1 MMELRPRPS
10 PGPGPGQ
17 PPRYRY
23 WPAIKL
29 LLHTEPE
36 LQTWWREQ
44 LVGRAGAEFRLA
56 EQLSAVQSEPDSSE
70 HGDLFTAHE
79 QSAQWSEHSE
89 QCSSVPGE
97 QYTLSEEDLIETVL
111 QNYERLQRQS
121 ECLVS
126 SFAAAE
132 YRHCS
137 SRPLQSYNTAA
148 HCSPAQL
155 QPCNTH
161 ISPPLSPPPPPPP
174 LSSPPSYS
182 PVPPVAQSPCTS
194 GESAEVESCSSP
206 ELVPALQPFTAAED
220 HCSEQVLLA
229 TSQRYG
235 VDLVSPPDN
244 PCKIIC
250 LVLPETRYLT
260 VRCAGC
266 GAPAAPAPG
275 LHRTRETQNLFPNA
289 KQLVSHHYRPRRHH
303 RTNS

>member
-1 MMELRPRPS
+1 M
-10 PGPGPGQ
+10 
-17 PPRYRY
+17 
-23 WPAIKL
+23 
-29 LLHTEPE
+29 
-36 LQTWWREQ
+36 
-44 LVGRAGAEFRLA
+44 GRAGAEFRLA
-56 EQLSAVQSEPDSSE
+56 DQLSAVQSEPDSWEHSWE
-70 HGDLFTAHE
+70 HGDLFSAPE
-79 QSAQWSEHSE
+79 QSAQWGEHSE
-89 QCSSVPGE
+89 QCSSVPGG

-137 SRPLQSYNTAA
+137 SRPLQNYNTAPYY
-148 HCSPAQL
+148 SPAQ
-155 QPCNTH
+155 CNTH

-182 PVPPVAQSPCTS
+182 PAPPAAQSPCSS

-244 PCKIIC
+244 PCTIIC
-250 LVLPETRYLT
+250 LVFTWDEIPDYALCRLWRPRCPGPGTTPYTGNSKFISKRETISVSPL
-260 VRCAGC
+260 
-266 GAPAAPAPG
+266 PAPPPQPHK
-275 LHRTRETQNLFPNA
+275 LVETKL
-289 KQLVSHHYRPRRHH
+289 
-303 RTNS
+303 